1 MPFPAVGIGEQFD
14 LDCLSMP
21 PFHPDHFLK
30 PENHMLYRAL
40 LMCAIVAGLAACDAG
55 KEEPVNL
62 EARAQIDTARL
73 SDIVKVMAA
82 DEFEGRAPGTPGED
96 RTVAYLVEQFT
107 NLGLVP
113 GGQNGSWTQ
122 TVPMIHT
129 QVQAMEVLSFSAG
142 DALQPLQQKV
152 DIEISTVR
160 AVESIGIDAP
170 VVFVGFGAS
179 APERDWDDFGDI
191 DLEGKV
197 ALFLVNDPD
206 FAATPGEA
214 VAGRFGDRR
223 MTYYARWT

>member
-1 MPFPAVGIGEQFD
+1 
-14 LDCLSMP
+14 
-21 PFHPDHFLK
+21 
-30 PENHMLYRAL
+30 MLYRAL
-40 LMCAIVAGLAACDAG
+40 LICAIVAGLAACDAG
-55 KEEPVNL
+55 KEESANL

-96 RTVAYLVEQFT
+96 RTVAYLVEQFA
-107 NLGLVP
+107 NLGLEP
-113 GGQNGSWTQ
+113 GGQDGSWTQ

-129 QVQAMEVLSFSAG
+129 QVQGMEVLSFSAG
-142 DALQPLQQKV
+142 GTLQPLQQKV

-160 AVESIGIDAP
+160 AVESIEIDAP

-214 VAGRFGDRR
+214 VAGRFG
-223 MTYYARWT
+223 